1 MDDPRERDALVSED
15 GLTMFGLSNKKT
27 ECDSESPSTA
37 LGASNRPGALWRNF
51 HLCPHC
57 LENGRQGVFERLN
70 VTLPIISR
78 SDGVS
83 YHLVMGDKPISYPAE
98 NSAGQS
104 DMKSVGFW
112 YLHEANP
119 CTETVV
125 VILRRPPQNELSLL
139 RHIETVADRLAEK
152 LQKKSKLPCL
162 YEFDGHRLHTAW

>member
-1 MDDPRERDALVSED
+1 MDDPRERDALVSEV
-15 GLTMFGLSNKKT
+15 GSAMFGLSNKKS
-27 ECDSESPSTA
+27 EGDPESPSQWKP
-37 LGASNRPGALWRNF
+37 PGGLWRNF
-51 HLCPHC
+51 HVCPHC
-57 LENGRQGVFERLN
+57 QENGRRGAFEQLN
-70 VTLPIISR
+70 ATLPVISR
-78 SDGVS
+78 SDGAS

-98 NSAGQS
+98 KSAGQS

-125 VILRRPPQNELSLL
+125 VILRRPPLSELRLL